1 MSVLLL
7 NAGST
12 SLKYQVLSDEG
23 IVLKKGGSSRVK
35 DFEQAF
41 KQIIEELR
49 FVDEI
54 RVVGH
59 RVVHGGDRYCQ
70 PTVIDQIVLDYLE
83 NITTLAPLH
92 LPFNILG
99 IHLAMDHWPNLPQ
112 IAVFDT
118 AFFAE
123 LPAVAKLYALPKKI
137 AQENHW
143 YRYGFHGL
151 SHEFLTQAAA
161 EKLNKKI
168 EQVNLIICHLG
179 GGSSVSAV
187 KSGKAVDISLGWS
200 PTAGLPM
207 MTRTGDLDPGL
218 LLEIIEKTPG
228 QTSDEKIKTVRQ
240 LLNKESGLLGL
251 SGYDDFLDI
260 LTARKKGE
268 QAAKEAFDYYIYRI
282 INFIGAYFAV
292 LGGQVDAVVLSGA
305 IGFGSLD
312 LQAAIS
318 QKLASW
324 CSAPIMPLATNEELA
339 MLRQIKSLGY

>member
-12 SLKYQVLSDEG
+12 SLKYQVLSDSG
-23 IVLKKGGSSRVK
+23 VVLKKGGSSRVK

-54 RVVGH
+54 SAIGH
-59 RVVHGGDRYCQ
+59 RVVHGGDRYHQ
-70 PTVIDQIVLDYLE
+70 PTVIDQTVLDYLE
-83 NITTLAPLH
+83 SITTLAPLH

-99 IHLAMDHWPNLPQ
+99 IHLAMEHWFNLPQ

-123 LPAVAKLYALPKKI
+123 LPSVAKLYALPREL
-137 AQENHW
+137 AQKNHW
-143 YRYGFHGL
+143 HRYGFHGL

-161 EKLNKKI
+161 EKLNKKV
-168 EQVNLIICHLG
+168 EQVNLITCHLG
-179 GGSSVSAV
+179 GGSSVSAI
-187 KSGKAVDISLGWS
+187 KSGKVVDVSLGWS

-207 MTRTGDLDPGL
+207 MTRSGDLDPGL

-228 QTSDEKIKTVRQ
+228 STSDEKIKTVRQ
-240 LLNKESGLLGL
+240 LINKESGLVGL

-260 LTARKKGE
+260 LAARKRGE
-268 QAAKEAFDYYIYRI
+268 MAAIEAFDYFIYRI
-282 INFIGAYFAV
+282 INFIGAYWAV
-292 LGGQVDAVVLSGA
+292 LDGQVDAIVLSGA
-305 IGFGSLD
+305 IGYGSLD

-318 QKLASW
+318 QKIASW
-324 CSAPIMPLATNEELA
+324 CSAPVMPLATNEELA
-339 MLRQIKSLGY
+339 MLRQIKELGY